1 MITQI
6 NNNERVFMVVK
17 STGASGFCNISE
29 LNLLVDYL
37 GCNPNYFKIYHF
49 WKNKATKVS
58 KKYLKELFQAN
69 QLKQEF
75 AY

>member
-6 NNNERVFMVVK
+6 NNNETVFMVVK
-17 STGASGFCNISE
+17 STGHTGFCNIGQ

-37 GCNPNYFKIYHF
+37 GCNPNYFKIYHI
-49 WKNKATKVS
+49 WNS
-58 KKYLKELFQAN
+58 KPAKLSRKKLREIFQAN

-75 AY
+75 NY